1 VFYDHVTS
9 HMKVLPLNIWNIC
22 LTKANESLH

>member
-9 HMKVLPLNIWNIC
+9 HMKVLASDIWNIC